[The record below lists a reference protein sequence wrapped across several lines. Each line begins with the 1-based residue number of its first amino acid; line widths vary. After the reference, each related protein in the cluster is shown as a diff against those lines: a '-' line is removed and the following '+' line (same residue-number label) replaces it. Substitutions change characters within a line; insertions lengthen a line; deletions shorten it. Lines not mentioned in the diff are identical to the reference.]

1 MKNLR
6 SKCSRMRG
14 CRSAAGGMLSSLPLL
29 GRLVAGVSARS
40 CPRLQER
47 QLTLINHR
55 EASRAHRIH
64 STFYSK
70 REHLMAVGGG
80 SGDVK
85 GHWLIPSSRA
95 QGRGTSRDAEQER
108 QEGAVPLRFISRE
121 SAFLGSLGITK
132 NKS

>member
-1 MKNLR
+1 MFACERLR
-6 SKCSRMRG
+6 KRSGRDAELPPFTG
-14 CRSAAGGMLSSLPLL
+14 TTGGGGECRVLPTAAGKAADTDKSPG
-29 GRLVAGVSARS
+29 GK
-40 CPRLQER
+40 
-47 QLTLINHR
+47 
-55 EASRAHRIH
+55 RAHQIH

-85 GHWLIPSSRA
+85 GRWLIPSSRA

-108 QEGAVPLRFISRE
+108 QEGAVPLCFISRE
-121 SAFLGSLGITK
+121 SAFLGSLGIMK

>member
-1 MKNLR
+1 MLTYER
-6 SKCSRMRG
+6 LQKCSGRDAELPPFTG
-14 CRSAAGGMLSSLPLL
+14 TTGGGMS
-29 GRLVAGVSARS
+29 AGS
-40 CPRLQER
+40 CPWLQER

-55 EASRAHRIH
+55 EASRAHQIH

-70 REHLMAVGGG
+70 CEHLMAVGGG

-121 SAFLGSLGITK
+121 SAFLGSLGIMK